1 MDEVLS
7 LMQSL
12 HVRLDKLEASMKG
25 IFDIEVAIKHTDSL
39 KKIKL
44 RCSITGPVKDDLV
57 IALKRV
63 KEVTVMGFT
72 CPSFKTKNK
81 WEIDEIEL
89 KDEIL
94 YRDSSNGQDCL
105 LLVCKGVCRS
115 RQSGSSKELALKFRR
130 VEKEKRNEH
139 FSEQEAAHALLVD
152 QNNGMRPLFSRL
164 YCVSRV
170 MIQTAKGEVQLW
182 ECIGS
187 ELMREYPY
195 SQILADPARFYSAAC
210 RLLKKMHE
218 SGYIHS
224 DAHQGNFM
232 LQMGEPPKL
241 LMIDQDEI
249 KKLSDNPTVSK
260 FMQIMDYWMLLYHG
274 NPYIYVYDKISQ
286 TNQAV
291 IQIFRGV
298 KMLSALFPP
307 VGFVNYRDWTDQD
320 IKMVLTSKLATHP
333 VEGKSY
339 WDFLEETSTEAI
351 DDEFEHAFSTKT
363 FMVGINATCVTI
375 VEANRKPTASERR
388 DRDNTRYEESDDTM
402 LV

>member
-1 MDEVLS
+1 
-7 LMQSL
+7 
-12 HVRLDKLEASMKG
+12 
-25 IFDIEVAIKHTDSL
+25 
-39 KKIKL
+39 
-44 RCSITGPVKDDLV
+44 
-57 IALKRV
+57 
-63 KEVTVMGFT
+63 
-72 CPSFKTKNK
+72 
-81 WEIDEIEL
+81 
-89 KDEIL
+89 
-94 YRDSSNGQDCL
+94 
-105 LLVCKGVCRS
+105 
-115 RQSGSSKELALKFRR
+115 
-130 VEKEKRNEH
+130 
-139 FSEQEAAHALLVD
+139 
-152 QNNGMRPLFSRL
+152 
-164 YCVSRV
+164 
-170 MIQTAKGEVQLW
+170 
-182 ECIGS
+182 
-187 ELMREYPY
+187 
-195 SQILADPARFYSAAC
+195 
-210 RLLKKMHE
+210 
-218 SGYIHS
+218 
-224 DAHQGNFM
+224 M